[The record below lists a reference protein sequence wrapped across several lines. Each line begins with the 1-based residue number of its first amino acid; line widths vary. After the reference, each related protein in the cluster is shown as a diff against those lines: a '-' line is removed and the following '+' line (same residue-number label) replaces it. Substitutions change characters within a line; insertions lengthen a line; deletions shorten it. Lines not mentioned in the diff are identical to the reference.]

1 MRGVNH
7 PQQINKT
14 LCSSFSLSSA
24 FATIE
29 KSSHLFNIVN
39 VATAFSRLA
48 KILSSTE
55 SSKHGGG
62 AMETKK
68 KMNDNNNSEKKE
80 LKVKVLFA
88 LLKRCKNVLRAN
100 DKKQL
105 EPRHLSTILWS
116 IGKMRLVM
124 VFAIEEDLETFGE
137 ELVHVLDAI
146 SNVVCRVLRSK
157 EAVQRAGDFEF
168 VLGVREDLRRR
179 VRVEEEEEE
188 VVIIVAC

>member
-7 PQQINKT
+7 PQEINKT

-80 LKVKVLFA
+80 LKVKVQFA

-124 VFAIEEDLETFGE
+124 VFAIEEEKETFGE

-146 SNVVCRVLRSK
+146 
-157 EAVQRAGDFEF
+157 
-168 VLGVREDLRRR
+168 
-179 VRVEEEEEE
+179 
-188 VVIIVAC
+188 

>member
-14 LCSSFSLSSA
+14 LCSSFSLSSV

-55 SSKHGGG
+55 SSKHGG
-62 AMETKK
+62 AKK
-68 KMNDNNNSEKKE
+68 KMNNNNNNNNNSEKKE

-105 EPRHLSTILWS
+105 EPRH
-116 IGKMRLVM
+116 
-124 VFAIEEDLETFGE
+124 
-137 ELVHVLDAI
+137 
-146 SNVVCRVLRSK
+146 
-157 EAVQRAGDFEF
+157 
-168 VLGVREDLRRR
+168 
-179 VRVEEEEEE
+179 
-188 VVIIVAC
+188 